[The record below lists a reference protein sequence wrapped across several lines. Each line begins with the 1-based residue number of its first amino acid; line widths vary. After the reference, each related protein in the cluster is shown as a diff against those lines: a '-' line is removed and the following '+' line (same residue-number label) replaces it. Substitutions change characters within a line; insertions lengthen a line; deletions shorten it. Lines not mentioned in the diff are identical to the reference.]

1 MASLLSFYGCTGDDD
16 DGGGSSS
23 TSGTAFSCDLA
34 EQAFNDG
41 GSFEDMDLGS
51 VEVSCTN
58 GIVTLSAN
66 TSSTDTTSVTCDGV
80 TFDASSEAGGMY
92 VDLSQTN
99 ISGET
104 ITGNASYSLDLGAYI
119 DGTAVECSATITV
132 DMSRVEET
140 DYTPEG
146 MEEMWCDIGETRVTL
161 AEMVAAGGSCDNAN
175 SDIATMAKF
184 LEYYKYL
191 SSFGD

>member
-1 MASLLSFYGCTGDDD
+1 MKYLKLLIMASLLSFYGCTGDDD

-66 TSSTDTTSVTCDGV
+66 TSSTDVV
-80 TFDASSEAGGMY
+80 LFIFA
-92 VDLSQTN
+92 N
-99 ISGET
+99 I
-104 ITGNASYSLDLGAYI
+104 
-119 DGTAVECSATITV
+119 
-132 DMSRVEET
+132 
-140 DYTPEG
+140 
-146 MEEMWCDIGETRVTL
+146 
-161 AEMVAAGGSCDNAN
+161 
-175 SDIATMAKF
+175 
-184 LEYYKYL
+184 
-191 SSFGD
+191 